1 MTEEQYWDKDC
12 MLPKYYRE
20 AERLRSEKINEQ
32 AWLQGMYIYDALARV
47 SPIFNSNAKKGTKAQ
62 PYVAKPYPISKKQ
75 QEEAEKKK
83 EEAESKKATM
93 YMETYMLNHNKKFKE
108 RK

>member
-1 MTEEQYWDKDC
+1 

-20 AERLRSEKINEQ
+20 AERLRVEKINEQ